1 MACDWFYS
9 LHQLW
14 ECWSRHKAFCG
25 VAEAETPD
33 CAKLHYANSER
44 STFTMDMEYR
54 GDNVF
59 GMNEMWIEI
68 AESSRFPASSPHR
81 PLSDRHFGN

>member
-1 MACDWFYS
+1 
-9 LHQLW
+9 
-14 ECWSRHKAFCG
+14 
-25 VAEAETPD
+25 
-33 CAKLHYANSER
+33 
-44 STFTMDMEYR
+44 MDMEYR
-54 GDNVF
+54 WDNVF